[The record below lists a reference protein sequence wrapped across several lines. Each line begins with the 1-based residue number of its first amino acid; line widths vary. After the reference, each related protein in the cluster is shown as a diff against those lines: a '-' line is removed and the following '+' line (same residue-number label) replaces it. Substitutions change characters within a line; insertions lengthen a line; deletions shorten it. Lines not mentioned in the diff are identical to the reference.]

1 MPISPERLYQLGF
14 DDHFQRIIRRDV
26 TPEGFTGLQFPQREK
41 PVSPQLGRFVREA
54 QEAMQIA
61 NPGDAAR
68 YLRGYI
74 FTPFEDFDQEE
85 MWCLCLNTKS
95 VVTHEAM
102 LYRGTVNTVY
112 VRVAEFFKVPIQVNS
127 PSFILAHCHPSGDPT
142 PSPEDIHCTRAA
154 MEIADHLQLELLDH
168 LIIGSDKQ
176 WVSIKNLLLAEQR
189 RR

>member
-1 MPISPERLYQLGF
+1 MPTSPERLYQLGF
-14 DDHFQRIIRRDV
+14 DEQFQNIIRRDV

-41 PVSPQLGRFVREA
+41 PVSPRLGRFVREA
-54 QEAMQIA
+54 QEPMQIT

-74 FTPFEDFDQEE
+74 FTPFEAFDQEE

-127 PSFILAHCHPSGDPT
+127 PAFILAHCHPSGAPR
-142 PSPEDIHCTRAA
+142 SA
-154 MEIADHLQLELLDH
+154 L
-168 LIIGSDKQ
+168 
-176 WVSIKNLLLAEQR
+176 V
-189 RR
+189 